1 MNYFVIN
8 KQLDYERGYLSGLEY
23 RKGRLRLQKDA
34 EKGCFFSRVFDSQD
48 DGCIWHRFTLDIGM
62 RIGSGL
68 RTSFYCFDS
77 PELVWK
83 NRRTTAAEL
92 LRDPQITP
100 EEKREAMEPWCA
112 LRAAGRS
119 DILLHETAGRYMVV
133 EVDLERREADN
144 SVGDMCL
151 WFPKE
156 TWMSYLPGIYS
167 RHQDPGEFTDRF
179 LSIFQSI
186 QDDREQDIRVS
197 AGMLHP
203 ASADRRL
210 LEELA
215 GWYDLK
221 DLYLWPDSRLRAL
234 VMSAPEL
241 LKKRGTVAGLKE
253 YLRLY
258 LGEEAMVDEEPDEPW
273 SFSVLVP
280 AEYFD
285 DPREYR
291 SLMRIIGHMKPAG
304 MTVKIKAS
312 VKKKRT
318 SDEVHL
324 GIDSML
330 EGEDPG
336 GTGNE

>member
-8 KQLDYERGYLSGLEY
+8 KQMDYERGYLNGLEY
-23 RKGRLRLQKDA
+23 RRGRLRLKKDA
-34 EKGCFFSRVFDSQD
+34 ESGCFFSRVFDSQE

-62 RIGSGL
+62 RKGSGL
-68 RTSFYCFDS
+68 RTSFYCFDV
-77 PELVWK
+77 PDLVWR
-83 NRRTTAAEL
+83 NRKTTVEAL
-92 LRDPQITP
+92 LRDPEIPP
-100 EEKREAMEPWCA
+100 EEKRRALEPRCA
-112 LRAAGRS
+112 LRTLGRT

-133 EVDLERREADN
+133 EVELERRESDN

-151 WFPKE
+151 YFPKE
-156 TWMSYLPGIYS
+156 TWMRFLPGIYS

-179 LSIFQSI
+179 LSIFQSMHE
-186 QDDREQDIRVS
+186 DRERDISGS

-221 DLYLWPDSRLRAL
+221 DLYLWTDAKLRAL
-234 VMSAPEL
+234 VMNAPEL
-241 LKKRGTVAGLKE
+241 TKKRGTVAGLKK
-253 YLRLY
+253 YLQLY
-258 LGEEAMVDEEPDEPW
+258 LGEEPAVDEEPDNPW
-273 SFSVLVP
+273 GFSVLVP

-285 DPREYR
+285 DPREHR

-304 MTVKIKAS
+304 MTVQIKAS
-312 VKKKRT
+312 VKKKRN
-318 SDEVHL
+318 SDEMHL

-330 EGEDPG
+330 EGED
-336 GTGNE
+336 TGREQE